1 MKECLVLLGR
11 LKRAVV
17 RPPLIKL
24 SEAEIASLR
33 QALDAARIQPE
44 GAFAIAAE

>member
-17 RPPLIKL
+17 RPPLVKL
-24 SEAEIASLR
+24 TQSEIDRLKA
-33 QALDAARIQPE
+33 ALDLAGINPE
-44 GAFAIAAE
+44 GAFAEAAE